1 MDSFTQLIAAYE
13 KKTRAVK
20 EFMNKATALI
30 GEYRKEQE
38 EMMQEIR
45 DGLAHRDG
53 LRKKDFDNLM
63 EGILGQETEKGIKD
77 ALDALWK
84 DEGEIIKVLS
94 DVLTTGKT
102 ADIETLKKERLPL
115 LQKKEEGAAKLLMR
129 LHLEQAELSIA
140 LKQLLSKGTGIKDLK
155 TFVKAMAVRREE
167 GISGLDGLL
176 EEWGMVRLD
185 VITKWHGVLDAYE
198 RLETRRQ

>member
-1 MDSFTQLIAAYE
+1 
-13 KKTRAVK
+13 
-20 EFMNKATALI
+20 MNKATALI

-84 DEGEIIKVLS
+84 DEG
-94 DVLTTGKT
+94 
-102 ADIETLKKERLPL
+102 RL
-115 LQKKEEGAAKLLMR
+115 
-129 LHLEQAELSIA
+129 
-140 LKQLLSKGTGIKDLK
+140 
-155 TFVKAMAVRREE
+155 
-167 GISGLDGLL
+167 
-176 EEWGMVRLD
+176 
-185 VITKWHGVLDAYE
+185 
-198 RLETRRQ
+198 